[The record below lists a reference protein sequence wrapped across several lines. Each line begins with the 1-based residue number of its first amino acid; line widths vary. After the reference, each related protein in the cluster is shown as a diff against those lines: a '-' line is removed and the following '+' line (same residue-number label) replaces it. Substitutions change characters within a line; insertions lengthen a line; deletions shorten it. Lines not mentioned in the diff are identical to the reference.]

1 MNNIFFGDEI
11 VVLSLLKNTHL
22 RGEKIWMYNN
32 LTNFLK
38 KESLHKVDRL
48 SPSIALSQYK
58 GEKIWMYNNLINF
71 LKKEL
76 PHKVDRLSLSIV
88 LS

>member
-1 MNNIFFGDEI
+1 
-11 VVLSLLKNTHL
+11 
-22 RGEKIWMYNN
+22 MYNN

-58 GEKIWMYNNLINF
+58 GEKI
-71 LKKEL
+71 
-76 PHKVDRLSLSIV
+76 
-88 LS
+88 